1 MIIRMQRKCN
11 KKEYSL
17 DKTDVCLPVNFASWR
32 AARVVAEWW
41 RHAQEAKYFEQ
52 LSAIKL
58 LTGSYY
64 LCLYMKYYC
73 IKLSQFVK

>member
-1 MIIRMQRKCN
+1 MQRKCN

-58 LTGSYY
+58 LTGSYFFVP
-64 LCLYMKYYC
+64 LYEVLLHQIIAIC
-73 IKLSQFVK
+73 